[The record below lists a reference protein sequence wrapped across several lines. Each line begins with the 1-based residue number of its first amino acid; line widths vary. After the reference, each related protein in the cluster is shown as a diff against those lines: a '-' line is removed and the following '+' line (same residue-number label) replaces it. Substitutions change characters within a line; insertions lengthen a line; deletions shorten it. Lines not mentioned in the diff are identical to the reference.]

1 MTVLSDAV
9 RARKAESATLPLM
22 RYEDLRAS
30 GIVKT
35 WHTLN
40 QWISERGFPPGR
52 MIGRFRTWTQAEVMA
67 WVESQPTGKIEPRGI
82 AKALAAS
89 SNGGARA

>member
-1 MTVLSDAV
+1 MTVLGDAG
-9 RARKAESATLPLM
+9 RTRKAISATLPLM

-40 QWISERGFPPGR
+40 QWIDERGPPVG
-52 MIGRFRTWTQAEVMA
+52 
-67 WVESQPTGKIEPRGI
+67 
-82 AKALAAS
+82 
-89 SNGGARA
+89 

>member
-1 MTVLSDAV
+1 MTVLGDAG
-9 RARKAESATLPLM
+9 RTRKAISATLPLM

-40 QWISERGFPPGR
+40 QWIDERGFPPGR
-52 MIGRFRTWTQAEVMA
+52 MIGRFRTWTVAEVMA
-67 WVESQPTGKIEPRGI
+67 WVESQPTDKIEPRGA
-82 AKALAAS
+82 AKSLAAS
-89 SNGGARA
+89 KWGA

>member
-1 MTVLSDAV
+1 MTVLGDAG
-9 RARKAESATLPLM
+9 RTRKAISATLPLM

-40 QWISERGFPPGR
+40 QWIDERGFPPGR
-52 MIGRFRTWTQAEVMA
+52 MIGRFRTWTVACLPSAPMRQ
-67 WVESQPTGKIEPRGI
+67 I
-82 AKALAAS
+82 
-89 SNGGARA
+89 

>member
-1 MTVLSDAV
+1 MTVVSDAV
-9 RARKAESATLPLM
+9 RPRKAISATLPLM

-40 QWISERGFPPGR
+40 QWIDERGFPPGR

-67 WVESQPTGKIEPRGI
+67 WVEVQPTGKIEPRGA
-82 AKALAAS
+82 AKRLASKTEA
-89 SNGGARA
+89 A

>member
-1 MTVLSDAV
+1 MVSLGDA
-9 RARKAESATLPLM
+9 APSRKAISATLPLM

-30 GIVKT
+30 GIVQT

-40 QWISERGFPPGR
+40 HWIDERGFPPGR

-67 WVESQPTGKIEPRGI
+67 WVEKQPTDKTELRGV
-82 AKALAAS
+82 AKTLA
-89 SNGGARA
+89 SNGRAGA